1 MTANSADK
9 YLESFAQGRSADG
22 RAGSYD
28 RAVQDQDQSEDLM
41 DLLHL
46 RKDLA
51 YAGYSGAH
59 AFKFDDNSNWTFS
72 SHSHRSVRQLAQL
85 DYMRRQIGSEEL
97 DREIMSRLGKNSGLS
112 EFNLRALIN
121 EMHTEMQTNVE
132 LYRKQHDNDNINENV
147 LVSANEFWEAYG
159 LIN

>member
-1 MTANSADK
+1 
-9 YLESFAQGRSADG
+9 
-22 RAGSYD
+22 
-28 RAVQDQDQSEDLM
+28 M

-59 AFKFDDNSNWTFS
+59 DFKFDDNSNWES
-72 SHSHRSVRQLAQL
+72 SAHSHRSVSQLAQL

-97 DREIMSRLGKNSGLS
+97 DREIMSRLGKNSGLR
-112 EFNLRALIN
+112 EFNLRTLID
-121 EMHTEMQTNVE
+121 EMHTEMETNVA
-132 LYRKQHDNDNINENV
+132 LYRKQHHQNNNNDKDNPNV
-147 LVSANEFWEAYG
+147 LVSANDFWEAYG